1 MKTSEA
7 SNLLTRCAGFD
18 NRQPSLAAAEAWAS
32 ALADIPLD
40 ADTFAA
46 VDRYYGTP
54 PKDPNQRLWIQ
65 PHDVRRLRKTI
76 RSERVE
82 GFQYEPPDADET
94 PGEFLARYRG
104 QLQAVAAGRVTAP
117 SGRLA
122 LEGGPHRSF
131 VNELE
136 ARGYHV
142 GRDVP
147 DTDEQAV
154 IDTVRRA
161 GPLGVQCPAC
171 GAVVGRPCKTPGG
184 SAKHPLGK
192 PRLRPHSAR
201 IRAAVGESDLTPQQQ
216 AAEEDRRRQASA
228 AALERLAEENQIVDA
243 ELVDDTDTTDLRSH
257 A

>member
-1 MKTSEA
+1 MNRSEA
-7 SNLLTRCAGFD
+7 AMLLGHCAAFD
-18 NRQPSLAAAEAWAS
+18 NRTVGKADATAWAS
-32 ALADIPLD
+32 ALHDLPYD
-40 ADTFAA
+40 DDTLAA
-46 VDRYYGTP
+46 VARFYSTP
-54 PKDPNQRLWIQ
+54 PKDPNQKLWIQ
-65 PHDVRRLRKTI
+65 PHNVRTNRKTI

-82 GFQYEPPDADET
+82 GFQYEPPDTDET
-94 PGEFLARYRG
+94 PGEFLTRYRG
-104 QLQAVAAGRVTAP
+104 QLQAVAAGHVPAP

-122 LEGGPHRSF
+122 LEGGPHQRF

-136 ARGYHV
+136 ARGYTV

-184 SAKHPLGK
+184 STKHPLGK
-192 PRLRPHSAR
+192 PRSKPHSAR
-201 IRAAVGESDLTPQQQ
+201 IRAAVGESGLTPRQQ

-228 AALERLAEENQIVDA
+228 ATLARLAEDDQIVDA
-243 ELVDDTDTTDLRSH
+243 ELVDDDTTDLRSH